1 MQPTRSVKRQ
11 PALHMLASEF
21 SESTLNEKGSGE
33 FDPSFVITKLGAK
46 VNRVIVAGLLE
57 RLETR
62 DTSNGA
68 VIYQGQLRDPSG
80 VHYFSVGDYASDS
93 VRELTIQLSA
103 KIESGEPV
111 LLLMVAKTRLFQTD
125 EGAVYTSIRPEEMT
139 IIDRNMYA
147 VWLSRTCQSMLKRM
161 DTFTGSLNHEA
172 NLEQLA
178 KSGIEQNLVS
188 GLVASRNHYGDVDLE
203 HYRLNI
209 MQALDIAEGKIESA
223 SQPVLPNQSPQ
234 ADNDSE
240 GSGSE
245 EESDELEDVIID
257 IIQKLDNGDGVDFET
272 IIVNCEARGFQRSA
286 IEERIE
292 QLSDEGSLHE
302 PAFGWFRL
310 V

>member
-1 MQPTRSVKRQ
+1 
-11 PALHMLASEF
+11 MLY
-21 SESTLNEKGSGE
+21 G
-33 FDPSFVITKLGAK
+33 
-46 VNRVIVAGLLE
+46 
-57 RLETR
+57 
-62 DTSNGA
+62 
-68 VIYQGQLRDPSG
+68 Y
-80 VHYFSVGDYASDS
+80 
-93 VRELTIQLSA
+93 REL
-103 KIESGEPV
+103 
-111 LLLMVAKTRLFQTD
+111 
-125 EGAVYTSIRPEEMT
+125 
-139 IIDRNMYA
+139 
-147 VWLSRTCQSMLKRM
+147 CQSMLKRM

-172 NLEQLA
+172 NFEQLT

-209 MQALDIAEGKIESA
+209 MQLLDIAEGKIESA
-223 SQPVLPNQSPQ
+223 SQPVLSNQVSQP
-234 ADNDSE
+234 DNDSE
-240 GSGSE
+240 GSAE

>member
-1 MQPTRSVKRQ
+1 M
-11 PALHMLASEF
+11 
-21 SESTLNEKGSGE
+21 
-33 FDPSFVITKLGAK
+33 
-46 VNRVIVAGLLE
+46 
-57 RLETR
+57 
-62 DTSNGA
+62 
-68 VIYQGQLRDPSG
+68 
-80 VHYFSVGDYASDS
+80 
-93 VRELTIQLSA
+93 
-103 KIESGEPV
+103 

-139 IIDRNMYA
+139 VIDRNMYA
-147 VWLSRTCQSMLKRM
+147 VWLSRACQSMLKRM

-172 NLEQLA
+172 NFEQLT

-223 SQPVLPNQSPQ
+223 SQPVLSNQVSQP
-234 ADNDSE
+234 DNDSE
-240 GSGSE
+240 GSAE

>member
-11 PALHMLASEF
+11 PAVHMLASEF
-21 SESTLNEKGSGE
+21 SESTLSEKGSGE

-139 IIDRNMYA
+139 VIDRNMYA
-147 VWLSRTCQSMLKRM
+147 VWLSRACQSMLKRM

-172 NLEQLA
+172 NFEQLT

-223 SQPVLPNQSPQ
+223 SQPVSSNQVSQP
-234 ADNDSE
+234 DNDSE
-240 GSGSE
+240 GSAE

>member
-11 PALHMLASEF
+11 PAVHMLASEF
-21 SESTLNEKGSGE
+21 SESTLSEKGSGE

-147 VWLSRTCQSMLKRM
+147 VWLSRACQSMLKRM

-172 NLEQLA
+172 NFEQLT

-223 SQPVLPNQSPQ
+223 SQPVSSNQVSQPG
-234 ADNDSE
+234 NDSE
-240 GSGSE
+240 DSAE

>member
-11 PALHMLASEF
+11 AALHMLASEF
-21 SESTLNEKGSGE
+21 SESTLSEKGSGE

-125 EGAVYTSIRPEEMT
+125 EGAVYTSVRPEEMT
-139 IIDRNMYA
+139 VIDRNMYA

-161 DTFTGSLNHEA
+161 DTFTGSLNHDA
-172 NLEQLA
+172 NFEQLA

-223 SQPVLPNQSPQ
+223 SQPVSPNQASQ